1 MAPYDSRRSFRRIAP
16 PCHIRNP
23 RYCLALPAEVHR
35 NGYKVFPD
43 FRKMIFTR
51 QGYAHIVTFFVTIL
65 QTLVTLVKFNR
76 LLRVYVIDFY
86 FRSKVL
92 VTFEYINN
100 TANALQILILT
111 C

>member
-1 MAPYDSRRSFRRIAP
+1 MAPYDSWRSFRRIAP

-23 RYCLALPAEVHR
+23 HCCLALPIEVHR

-43 FRKMIFTR
+43 FKKMISTR

-65 QTLVTLVKFNR
+65 QTLVTLAIFNR

-92 VTFEYINN
+92 ATFEYINN
-100 TANALQILILT
+100 TASTLQFLT
-111 C
+111 LTH